1 MQTVGKI
8 GIATTVYLVAFIVD
22 YIVTLFQITKGATIT
37 NLMGLKAS
45 SQATKEISFALT
57 WQSLIIYLCF
67 VITWLLAAF
76 IINKIIHQST
86 AVEPKKLS

>member
-8 GIATTVYLVAFIVD
+8 GIATTLYLVAFIAD
-22 YIVTLFQITKGATIT
+22 YIVTLFQTTKGATIT
-37 NLMGLKAS
+37 NFMGLKAS

-57 WQSLIIYLCF
+57 WRSLIIYLCF
-67 VITWLLAAF
+67 VIIWLLAAF
-76 IINKIIHQST
+76 IINKIIHQSA